1 MPESDLLKKLLGSYC
16 GETEQQLKRRLK
28 GIEAPL
34 LKRYLPQTWVFETES
49 ETVSFVVD
57 EKGNATVHEGGG
69 SNRDVTVKWKHEP
82 LCAVLK
88 ARSPKGVQEGDRPTI
103 TYHTQKG
110 RAAFNFLRKR
120 IGI

>member
-1 MPESDLLKKLLGSYC
+1 MPESDLLKRLLAGYC
-16 GETEQQLKRRLK
+16 GETEKQLKHRLK
-28 GIEAPL
+28 GIEGPL

-49 ETVSFVVD
+49 EIVSFVVD
-57 EKGNATVHEGGG
+57 EKGNATVHKGEG

-82 LCAVLK
+82 LCSVLK
-88 ARSPKGVQEGDRPTI
+88 ARSPKGVQEGDHPTI

-110 RAAFNFLRKR
+110 KAAFNFLRKR